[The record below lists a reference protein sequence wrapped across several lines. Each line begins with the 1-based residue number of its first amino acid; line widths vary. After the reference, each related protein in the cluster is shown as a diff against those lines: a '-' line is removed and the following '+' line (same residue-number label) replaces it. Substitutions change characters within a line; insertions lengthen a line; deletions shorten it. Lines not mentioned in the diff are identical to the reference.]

1 MKKVILVVL
10 FVVATEVMA
19 EGPINPVNI
28 GVIKDTYYPVM
39 LYKDAN
45 GVLGGVLS
53 SVSKDDINYGN
64 KDTLNFVVYSV
75 VEGSERIKVAFYD
88 DDLKDTGTA
97 IFINHE
103 YLLSILSSQ

>member
-28 GVIKDTYYPVM
+28 GVIGNTYYPVM

-45 GVLGGVLS
+45 GVLAGVLS
-53 SVSKDDINYGN
+53 SVPKDSINYGN
-64 KDTLNFVVYSV
+64 KDTLNFVVYRII
-75 VEGSERIKVAFYD
+75 EGSERIKVIFCD

-103 YLLSILSSQ
+103 YLLSILGNQ